1 MIIVL
6 SPENDIPNEVKILH
20 QLFEDGLA
28 CYHVRKPHKSYED
41 YSTYIQ
47 QIDPAFHDRIV
58 VHDHHKVINEFSLKG
73 IHFNEQH
80 RIDHIDNPGKY
91 FRGLNMFG
99 KTISSSFHDLKT
111 LEDCYFE
118 FDYHFLS
125 PVFNSIS
132 KEGYNGRGFDVTDSN
147 KTIVALGGIHQENL
161 EQAKKL
167 GYNGIA
173 LLGSIWKA
181 ENPLQSF
188 KNIKAAFG

>member
-6 SPENDIPNEVKILH
+6 SPENDISNEVEILH
-20 QLFEDGLA
+20 QLFKRGLA
-28 CYHVRKPHKSYED
+28 CYHVRKPHKSYEE
-41 YSTYIQ
+41 YCAYIQ
-47 QIDPAFHDRIV
+47 EIDTSFHDRVV
-58 VHDHHKVINEFSLKG
+58 VHDHHMIINEFNLKG
-73 IHFNEQH
+73 IHFKEQH

-91 FRGLNMFG
+91 FKELNMFG
-99 KTISSSFHDLKT
+99 KTISSSFHDLQN

-132 KEGYNGRGFDVTDSN
+132 KEGYKGRGFDVTESN
-147 KTIVALGGIHQENL
+147 KTIIALGGICPENVA
-161 EQAKKL
+161 QVKQL

-173 LLGSIWKA
+173 VLGSIWKA
-181 ENPLQSF
+181 ENPLQCF